1 MSDSSA
7 VADNKH
13 GDAHGHADHGHA
25 HHGSFVSHVKPYL
38 VIGLLLFVFTVI
50 TVALSYVDF
59 AHFKVF
65 QKLFGWIGVQG
76 HGINIFIGLIVAAF
90 KVCLVG
96 AWFMHLK
103 DEKSSVWRP
112 LIFTFVFVLGLFL
125 LCLLHYIDPIPT
137 TSHWHH

>member
-13 GDAHGHADHGHA
+13 GDAHADHGHE
-25 HHGSFVSHVKPYL
+25 HHGDFLSHVKPYL
-38 VIGLLLFVFTVI
+38 VVGALLFIATVI
-50 TVALSYVDF
+50 TVALSYFDF
-59 AHFKVF
+59 AHVGLFKTI
-65 QKLFGWIGVQG
+65 FGWIGVTG
-76 HGINIFIGLIVAAF
+76 HGINIFIGLTLASM

-103 DEKSSVWRP
+103 DENSSVWRP
-112 LIFTFVFVLGLFL
+112 LIFTFIFVTGLML
-125 LCLLHYIDPIPT
+125 LCLLAYSDPIPT